1 MSLSYNE
8 TILYALAIIILV
20 FFLKTVFFMFL
31 THRQNEFSHQVDSE
45 LSKKFFSF
53 YLNQDYS
60 YHINRNS
67 SEMFRNIT
75 DEVKNFRLNLMD
87 PILVLSVDILVL
99 LAISVLIISIEPF
112 ASLIVGVFIILC
124 SVLYINFNKKRI
136 VIIAKK
142 RQIHDALK
150 IQHLKQGLNGIKEIK
165 ISGKENEFLSI
176 FDIHNLASVK
186 SRADFNFWHSL
197 PRYIL
202 EFTGVFGLAFLA
214 IILVYQNYDLKSFLP
229 TMGLFAA
236 ATFRLLPSASRIVKA
251 FGQIRFGFP
260 SADLLKNELS
270 HLNSK
275 KNADNRFE
283 EKGNLEFNNL
293 SFKNVSFKYPNSDKE
308 ILNDVSIDIEKGDKI
323 GIIGTSG
330 SGKSTF
336 VDILTGLIGPTEGKV
351 LLNGEPVDLNQ
362 KNWHKIIGYVPQFI
376 FLTDD
381 TIIKNI
387 AFGVKE
393 NDLNLNS
400 VNNASNIA
408 ELENFISTSK
418 QGLKT
423 TIGEFGVRISG
434 GQRQRIGIAR
444 AIYSKSKILVLDEA
458 TSAIDIKTEEKV
470 ISKINSLSDKTI
482 IIVSHR
488 MSTLKG
494 CNKIFE
500 IKDGNL
506 LERSK

>member
-1 MSLSYNE
+1 MFSILEKVSFLIDKKLKKKLVFMFFISIIGTFLETLGVGIILPILTVIVDGKEALQQLFLNFPFVNNNSDFLMSLSYNE

-20 FFLKTVFFMFL
+20 FFLKTIFFMFL
-31 THRQNEFSHQVDSE
+31 TYRQNEFSHQVDSE
-45 LSKKFFSF
+45 ISKKFFGF

-67 SEMFRNIT
+67 SELFRNVT

-87 PILVLSVDILVL
+87 PILVLSVDILVI
-99 LAISVLIISIEPF
+99 LAISALVFFIEPI
-112 ASLIVGVFIILC
+112 ASLIVGFFIILC
-124 SVLYINFNKKRI
+124 SVIYINFNKKRI
-136 VIIAKK
+136 GTLAQK
-142 RQIHDALK
+142 RQVHDALK

-186 SRADFNFWHSL
+186 SRADFYFWHSL

-202 EFTGVFGLAFLA
+202 EFTGVFGLALLA

-251 FGQIRFGFP
+251 FGQIRFGYP
-260 SADLLKNELS
+260 SADLLAKELN
-270 HLNSK
+270 HLGSK
-275 KNADNRFE
+275 KNTDSIS
-283 EKGNLEFNNL
+283 EKKEHLEFNSL
-293 SFKNVSFKYPNSDKE
+293 SFKNISFQYSNSDKQV
-308 ILNDVSIDIEKGDKI
+308 LNDVSIDIKKGDKI

-336 VDILTGLIGPTEGKV
+336 VDILTGLIDPTGGKV
-351 LLNGEPVDLNQ
+351 LLNGKTVDLNQ

-387 AFGVKE
+387 AFGAKE

-400 VNNASNIA
+400 VKKATYIA
-408 ELENFISTSK
+408 ELENFISTSR

-423 TIGEFGVRISG
+423 MI
-434 GQRQRIGIAR
+434 
-444 AIYSKSKILVLDEA
+444 
-458 TSAIDIKTEEKV
+458 
-470 ISKINSLSDKTI
+470 
-482 IIVSHR
+482 
-488 MSTLKG
+488 
-494 CNKIFE
+494 
-500 IKDGNL
+500 
-506 LERSK
+506 